1 MTEPT
6 SLKVALPKGR
16 LLDPALALFRQAG
29 YEIAGSAE
37 TRRLVVP
44 SVDGS
49 LAFLFVKPGDVPV
62 YVESGAAD
70 LGIAGTDVLRE
81 AAADVLEPLAL
92 GFGAC
97 RLVVASPAT
106 TPFPSL
112 PGGITPRVATKYPRL
127 TRRFFA
133 EAGIGVAVITVAGSV
148 EVAPLLDLSH
158 WIVDLVDTGRTLKE
172 NGLVE
177 RAEILPVG
185 AVVAVNRASQ
195 KLKLERHQ
203 QLLARLHDATSP
215 RSTKGVRTS

>member
-16 LLDPALALFRQAG
+16 LLEPALALFRLAG
-29 YEIAGSAE
+29 YEIAESVE

-49 LAFLFVKPGDVPV
+49 LEFLFVKPADVPV

-97 RLVVASPAT
+97 RLVVASPAPI
-106 TPFPSL
+106 PFPSL

-127 TRRFFA
+127 TREFFA

-148 EVAPLLDLSH
+148 EVAPLLGLSH

-177 RAEILPVG
+177 RAQILNVG

-203 QLLARLHDATSP
+203 QLLARLHDAMSP